1 MSKSDRTAVA
11 KVLYGVLDEFGE
23 VLRWQWDKP
32 SSAYRFVIKRLKPLP
47 PPMPEEAEEAPF

>member
-1 MSKSDRTAVA
+1 VA

-47 PPMPEEAEEAPF
+47 PPPMPEEAEEAPF

>member
-1 MSKSDRTAVA
+1 MA

-47 PPMPEEAEEAPF
+47 RLNVGARGNAFLTPCALLRW

>member
-1 MSKSDRTAVA
+1 VA

-47 PPMPEEAEEAPF
+47 PPPMPRSGRSAVLTGWRKT